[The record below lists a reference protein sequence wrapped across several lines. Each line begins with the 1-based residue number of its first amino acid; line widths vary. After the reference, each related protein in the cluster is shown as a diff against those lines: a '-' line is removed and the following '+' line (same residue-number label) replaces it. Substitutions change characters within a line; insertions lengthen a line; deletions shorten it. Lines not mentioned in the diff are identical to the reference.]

1 MNAPG
6 TPGAARGRTILLLAV
21 SAVVA
26 IAVVV
31 GFLALGTPATERERR
46 LDDTRLEDLRALR
59 SRVAGHF
66 RRTGVLPTRLGAM
79 DTIRPGGAGLL
90 DPASHDA
97 YGYEVVDDSTFRLCA
112 TFDHPTEDEPARI
125 AYDAW
130 AHGAGPT
137 CYRFRITDR
146 PELPVGLEPEPLLEP
161 GTPRRR

>member
-46 LDDTRLEDLRALR
+46 LDDTRLEDLRALS
-59 SRVAGHF
+59 SRVVGHH
-66 RRTGVLPTRLGAM
+66 RRTGSLPATLAAVVLPRGSVVV
-79 DTIRPGGAGLL
+79 
-90 DPASHDA
+90 DPARGDP
-97 YGYEVVDDSTFRLCA
+97 YEYEVVDDSTFRLCA
-112 TFDHPTEDEPARI
+112 TFDHPTEDDPARM

-130 AHGAGPT
+130 AHGAGRT
-137 CYRFRITDR
+137 CYRFRITDL
-146 PELPVGLEPEPLLEP
+146 PEHPVGFEPEPLLEP